1 MLGKCILKCK
11 AEYNMVAIAIQTMEA
26 KIVIVE
32 TIIRKVLDTL
42 MQGDCEKPREKPVRC
57 ANCLAKG

>member
-1 MLGKCILKCK
+1 MLGKSILKCN
-11 AEYNMVAIAIQTMEA
+11 AAYNVVVTAIQTMKA

-32 TIIRKVLDTL
+32 TIIRKILDTL
-42 MQGDCEKPREKPVRC
+42 MQGDCEKTHEKPVRC

>member
-1 MLGKCILKCK
+1 
-11 AEYNMVAIAIQTMEA
+11 MVAIAIQTMEA

-42 MQGDCEKPREKPVRC
+42 MQGDCEKPCEKPVRC
-57 ANCLAKG
+57 AV

>member
-1 MLGKCILKCK
+1 MKCK
-11 AEYNMVAIAIQTMEA
+11 AEYNVAAIAIQTMEA

-42 MQGDCEKPREKPVRC
+42 MQGDCEKPCEKPVRC